1 MGLKTSHNGSFSYV
15 HLLQMTS
22 VMSLSLA
29 AIYPGYKIHTNT
41 TVIIPQSQVLET
53 ETFRIIHI
61 T

>member
-1 MGLKTSHNGSFSYV
+1 MSLKTSHNGSFSYV

-22 VMSLSLA
+22 VISVSLA
-29 AIYPGYKIHTNT
+29 DTYSSYKIHANT
-41 TVIIPQSQVLET
+41 TVIIPQSQVLEI